1 MAFSVLKNLQYTVNL
16 TQKIS
21 VNEVIE
27 ELLGVQS
34 SIYVH
39 KTTQDR
45 YRIPGNTTHKASK
58 IYKAFNMARSSDA
71 EPYIK

>member
-1 MAFSVLKNLQYTVNL
+1 MNL
-16 TQKIS
+16 TQKLL
-21 VNEVIE
+21 VNDVIDE
-27 ELLGVQS
+27 PLGVQS

-58 IYKAFNMARSSDA
+58 IYKAFYMVRSSDA